1 MNYIGGEKIEKG
13 TKMKRIT
20 KILVSAIT
28 ASSLIVSPVFAEPS
42 SVDNLETQKRQHNK
56 K

>member
-28 ASSLIVSPVFAEPS
+28 ASSLIVSPVFGNRAVWTIS
-42 SVDNLETQKRQHNK
+42 RHRKRQYNK

>member
-42 SVDNLETQKRQHNK
+42 SVDISRHRKRQHNK